1 MATWAETLAEFTQAL
16 TFDAIP
22 REVTESAKLR
32 CLDILGIALASTV
45 EDFAPAVLRVAE
57 SWGPGGECTV
67 VGTKLTASPPLA
79 ILVNGSLA
87 HGLDYDDTHTPSI
100 THASA
105 VVIPTALALG
115 ESLGLDG
122 RAVLTAAVAGYEAI
136 TRLGM
141 AAPGGFHARGWHAT
155 AVCGTFAATLV
166 AGKCLGLGRRQLTA
180 ALGIAGSFA
189 SGVLEHLADGSWVKR
204 IHPGW
209 AGHSGALAAGLARG
223 GFTGPASILEGRFGF
238 YSTFL
243 DQPVDL
249 GPRLA
254 TLGQEW
260 ETLRVAFKPYP
271 CCHYNHAYMDAAA
284 RLKREHG
291 LAPGEIE
298 EVECLVPAGEVP
310 IVCEP
315 ADVKRRPRTSYD
327 AQFSLPFSVA
337 VALLDAEVWVESY
350 APSRLSDPHLLALA
364 ERVNYSVDPA
374 SRFPESF
381 PGWVRIRL
389 KDGRLLEAREPVNRG
404 SPENPLPAEAIVA
417 KFRRNAARILPGSRV
432 ALLEREVLALDTSP
446 DVRSL
451 LALCRIP

>member
-1 MATWAETLAEFTQAL
+1 MATWAETLAEFTRAL
-16 TFDAIP
+16 TFEAIP
-22 REVTESAKLR
+22 RHVTESAQLR
-32 CLDILGIALASTV
+32 CLDVLGIALASTV
-45 EDFAPAVLRVAE
+45 QDFAPSVLAVAE
-57 SWGPGGECTV
+57 SWGGGGECTV

-79 ILVNGSLA
+79 ILANGSLA
-87 HGLDYDDTHTPSI
+87 HGLDYDDTHTASI

-122 RAVLTAAVAGYEAI
+122 RSVLTAAVAGYEAI
-136 TRLGM
+136 TRIGM
-141 AAPGGFHARGWHAT
+141 AAPGAFHARGWHAT
-155 AVCGTFAATLV
+155 AVCGAFAATLV
-166 AGKCLGLGRRQLTA
+166 AGKCLGLNGQQLTA

-189 SGVLEHLADGSWVKR
+189 SGVLEHLEDGSWVKR

-209 AGHSGALAAGLARG
+209 AGHSGALAAGLAQG

-243 DQPVDL
+243 GRRAELAPGL
-249 GPRLA
+249 G

-284 RLKREHG
+284 RLKREHRFSVD
-291 LAPGEIE
+291 EIE
-298 EVECLVPAGEVP
+298 GVECLVPAGEVP

-315 ADVKRRPRTSYD
+315 AHAKRRPRTSYD

-337 VALLDAEVWVESY
+337 LALVEDQVSVDSY
-350 APSRLSDPHLLALA
+350 APEKLTDPVLLALA
-364 ERVNYSVDPA
+364 DRVSYSVDPT

-381 PGWVRIRL
+381 PGWVKVRL
-389 KDGRLLEAREPVNRG
+389 RDGTLLEAREPANRG
-404 SPENPLPAEAIVA
+404 SPENPLQPEAIVA
-417 KFRRNAARILPGSRV
+417 KFRLNGARVLPASQV
-432 ALLEREVLALDTSP
+432 ALLEREVFALDRSP

-451 LALCRIP
+451 LGLCRIP

>member
-1 MATWAETLAEFTQAL
+1 MASWAEVLAEFTQAL
-16 TFDAIP
+16 TFEAIP
-22 REVTESAKLR
+22 RQVIENVRLR

-45 EDFAPAVLRVAE
+45 QDFAPSVLDMTER
-57 SWGPGGECTV
+57 WGGGGECTV
-67 VGTKLTASPPLA
+67 LGTKLTASPPLA
-79 ILVNGSLA
+79 ILANGSLA
-87 HGLDYDDTHTPSI
+87 HGLDYDDTHTASI

-105 VVIPTALALG
+105 VVVPTALALG

-122 RAVLTAAVAGYEAI
+122 RSVLTAAVAGYEAI
-136 TRLGM
+136 TRIGM
-141 AAPGGFHARGWHAT
+141 AAPGAFHARGWHAT

-166 AGKCLGLGRRQLTA
+166 AGKCLGLDRQQLTA

-189 SGVLEHLADGSWVKR
+189 SGVLEHLEDGSWVKR

-243 DQPVDL
+243 GQRVDL
-249 GPRLA
+249 AQGLR
-254 TLGQEW
+254 TLGREW

-271 CCHYNHAYMDAAA
+271 CCHYNHAYMDAAVG
-284 RLKREHG
+284 LKLEHG
-291 LAPGEIE
+291 FTPGEIE
-298 EVECLVPAGEVP
+298 EVECLVPAGQVP

-315 ADVKRRPRTSYD
+315 APAKRRPRTSYD

-337 VALLDAEVWVESY
+337 LALVEPEVWVDSY
-350 APSRLSDPHLLALA
+350 ALERLGDLRLLALA
-364 ERVNYSVDPA
+364 DRVSYSVDP
-374 SRFPESF
+374 SSEFPKSF

-404 SPENPLPAEAIVA
+404 SPENPLPPEAVVA
-417 KFRRNAARILPGSRV
+417 KFRRNAGRIFPASQV
-432 ALLEREVLALDTSP
+432 ALLEHEVLALDSSP
-446 DVRSL
+446 NVRSL

>member
-1 MATWAETLAEFTQAL
+1 MSACAETLAEFTRGL

-22 REVTESAKLR
+22 LEVAENVWLR
-32 CLDILGIALASTV
+32 CLDVLGIALASTV
-45 EDFAPAVLRVAE
+45 QDFAPAVLGVAE
-57 SWGPGGECTV
+57 RWGGGGECTV
-67 VGTKLTASPPLA
+67 VGTKLTTSPPLA

-87 HGLDYDDTHTPSI
+87 HGLDYDDTHTASI

-105 VVIPTALALG
+105 VVIPTVLALG

-122 RAVLTAAVAGYEAI
+122 RSLLTAAVAGYEAI
-136 TRLGM
+136 TRIGM
-141 AAPGGFHARGWHAT
+141 AAPGSFHARGWHAT

-166 AGKCLGLGRRQLTA
+166 AGKCLGLDRQQLA
-180 ALGIAGSFA
+180 NALGIAGSFA
-189 SGVLEHLADGSWVKR
+189 SGVLEHLEDGSWVKR

-209 AGHSGALAAGLARG
+209 AGHSGALAAALAQG

-243 DQPVDL
+243 GERVDL
-249 GPRLA
+249 ASRLQ
-254 TLGQEW
+254 TLGRQW

-284 RLKREHG
+284 RLKREHRFS
-291 LAPGEIE
+291 PSEIA
-298 EVECLVPAGEVP
+298 EVQCLVPAGEVP

-315 ADVKRRPRTSYD
+315 ASAKRRPRTSYD

-337 VALLDAEVWVESY
+337 AALVEDEVWVDSY
-350 APSRLSDPHLLALA
+350 APERLGDPLLLALA
-364 ERVNYSVDPA
+364 DRVSYSVDSA

-381 PGWVRIRL
+381 PGWVKIRL
-389 KDGRLLEAREPVNRG
+389 RDGRLLEAREPVNRG
-404 SPENPLPAEAIVA
+404 SAENPLPLEAIVV
-417 KFRRNAARILPGSRV
+417 KFRRNAGRVLPPSQA
-432 ALLEREVLALDTSP
+432 ALIEREVLALDRSP

-451 LALCRIP
+451 LRLCRTP